1 MKDAKERSGHPALV
15 VLTEDDGVGA
25 PLGALTT
32 LLAQVIGED
41 FGDAV
46 RVVEL
51 DGEGAHHDGAS
62 AEARRVSLRAPAD
75 LEGAVAAL
83 RSHLP
88 ALARHEAYI
97 FLDASTRS
105 PAFQRD
111 LVRRLGAI
119 EIEIELGHLTGRA
132 VHLTRSKTAPEVP
145 GWSTL
150 RTELLAPRVDAPA
163 SKGIRRWVA
172 AKRDLA
178 VKEMGRLTGL
188 APERRGVPYPRE
200 RMKPD
205 FCRIRIDLAGVR
217 KVAEATPDRLPAPM
231 RASLARWARAIT
243 DRRIG
248 VALGGSGS
256 WGYAHV
262 ALLEAL
268 DDAGVPIDLIASAS
282 SGSLMGAYY
291 VVLGREGLDL
301 AKIRGEAFQL
311 MSWRSIMSTAAI
323 EHQLDVDL
331 GLVAI
336 EDHEILFFPVATNL
350 TNAQP
355 EMMTG
360 STMGFG
366 VRASGSAPGFFAPT
380 VADGALYVD
389 GAVAD
394 NVPALLLE
402 YMGAARVIAA
412 NALPPP
418 NGERVRMPRTRS
430 RALFDEISPSRRA
443 RDLIAS
449 LALMFHDAGD
459 VQTSETRV
467 LFDPPQ
473 ERLVLFK
480 TFEFHRAEEILTHVR
495 QEAEFKQA
503 VSESVKA
510 WTTLKSPRK
519 AGIP

>member
-1 MKDAKERSGHPALV
+1 MKEAKDRLSCPAVV
-15 VLTEDDGVGA
+15 VLTQDDGIGA
-25 PLGALTT
+25 PLGELTT
-32 LLAQVIGED
+32 LLARVISED
-41 FGDAV
+41 FGDDT

-51 DGEGAHHDGAS
+51 DGEAAHHGKARL
-62 AEARRVSLRAPAD
+62 EAPRVSLRAPAD
-75 LEGAVAAL
+75 LEGAVALLHAE
-83 RSHLP
+83 LP
-88 ALARHEAYI
+88 ALARHAAYTL
-97 FLDASTRS
+97 LDISKRS
-105 PAFQRD
+105 PSFQRD
-111 LVRRLGAI
+111 LVRRLG
-119 EIEIELGHLTGRA
+119 EIDLGHLTGRA
-132 VHLTRSKTAPEVP
+132 VHLTRSKSAPSVP

-150 RTELLAPRVDAPA
+150 RTDLLAPRVETPSA
-163 SKGIRRWVA
+163 KGLRSWLG

-188 APERRGVPYPRE
+188 APEPRGVPYPTA

-205 FCRIRIDLAGVR
+205 FCRIRLDLAGLPTSA
-217 KVAEATPDRLPAPM
+217 KAAPSELPAPL

-243 DRRIG
+243 DRRMG

-268 DDAGVPIDLIASAS
+268 DGAGVPIDLIASAS

-301 AKIRGEAFQL
+301 AKLRGREFQA
-311 MSWRSIMSTAAI
+311 MSWRSTMSTAAI

-331 GLVAI
+331 GAVAI

-355 EMMTG
+355 EAMTG
-360 STMGFG
+360 STVGFG
-366 VRASGSAPGFFAPT
+366 VRASGSAPGFFAST

-394 NVPALLLE
+394 NVPAQLLE
-402 YMGAARVIAA
+402 HMGAAWVIAA

-418 NGERVRMPRTRS
+418 NGERVTMPRTRS
-430 RALFDEISPSRRA
+430 RALLDEISPSRRA
-443 RDLIAS
+443 KDLIAS
-449 LALMFHDAGD
+449 LSLMFHDSGD

-473 ERLVLFK
+473 ERLVLFR

-495 QEAEFKQA
+495 QEAEFGKA
-503 VSESVKA
+503 VSDCVSA
-510 WTTLKSPRK
+510 WSTLKSPRK
-519 AGIP
+519 AGSR

>member
-15 VLTEDDGVGA
+15 VLTEDDGMGA

-32 LLAQVIGED
+32 LLARVIGED

-51 DGEGAHHDGAS
+51 DGEGSHHDGAP

-88 ALARHEAYI
+88 ALARHEAYV
-97 FLDASTRS
+97 FLDASARS

-111 LVRRLGAI
+111 LVRRLG
-119 EIEIELGHLTGRA
+119 EIELGHLTGRA
-132 VHLTRSKTAPEVP
+132 VHLTRTKSAPEVP

-150 RTELLAPRVDAPA
+150 RTELLGPRVDAPRA
-163 SKGIRRWVA
+163 TGMRRWVA

-205 FCRIRIDLAGVR
+205 FCRIRIDLAALR

-268 DDAGVPIDLIASAS
+268 EDAGVPVDLIAGAS

-291 VVLGREGLDL
+291 VVLGRDGLER
-301 AKIRGEAFQL
+301 AKVRGKDFQL
-311 MSWRSIMSTAAI
+311 MSWRSMMSSAAI

-331 GLVAI
+331 GLVAV

-355 EMMTG
+355 EVMTA
-360 STMGFG
+360 STVGFA

-402 YMGAARVIAA
+402 LMGAARVIAA

-418 NGERVRMPRTRS
+418 NGERVTMPRTRS
-430 RALFDEISPSRRA
+430 RALLDEISPSRRA
-443 RDLIAS
+443 KDLIAS
-449 LALMFHDAGD
+449 LALMFHDSGD
-459 VQTSETRV
+459 VQTSDTRV

-480 TFEFHRAEEILTHVR
+480 TFEFHRAEEILAHVR
-495 QEAEFKQA
+495 QEAEFNETVRA
-503 VSESVKA
+503 CVTA
-510 WTTLKSPRK
+510 WNTLKSPRK
-519 AGIP
+519 AGVP

>member
-15 VLTEDDGVGA
+15 MLTEDDGIGA

-46 RVVEL
+46 RVVAL
-51 DGEGAHHDGAS
+51 DGEGSHHGGAE

-83 RSHLP
+83 RAHLP
-88 ALARHEAYI
+88 ALARHATYI
-97 FLDASTRS
+97 FLDASARS
-105 PAFQRD
+105 PSFQAD
-111 LVRRLGAI
+111 LVRRLG
-119 EIEIELGHLTGRA
+119 EIDLGHLTGRA
-132 VHLTRSKTAPEVP
+132 VHLTRSKSAPVAP

-150 RTELLAPRVDAPA
+150 RTDLLAPRLDAPSA
-163 SKGIRRWVA
+163 KGMRRWVS

-188 APERRGVPYPRE
+188 APERRGAPYPRE

-205 FCRIRIDLAGVR
+205 FCRIRIDFAEVR
-217 KVAEATPDRLPAPM
+217 RVVEATPDRPPAPM

-268 DDAGVPIDLIASAS
+268 EDARVPVDLIAGAS

-291 VVLGREGLDL
+291 VVLGREGLER
-301 AKIRGEAFQL
+301 AKSRGKEFQL
-311 MSWRSIMSTAAI
+311 MSLRSVMSSAAI
-323 EHQLDVDL
+323 EHQLDADL
-331 GLVAI
+331 GLVAV

-350 TNAQP
+350 TNAKP
-355 EMMTG
+355 ELMTA
-360 STMGFG
+360 STVGFA
-366 VRASGSAPGFFAPT
+366 VRASGSAPGFFAAT

-389 GAVAD
+389 GAVSD

-402 YMGAARVIAA
+402 LMGAARVIAA

-418 NGERVRMPRTRS
+418 NGERVTMPRTRW

-449 LALMFHDAGD
+449 LSLMFHDRGD
-459 VQTSETRV
+459 VETSATRV

-473 ERLVLFK
+473 ERLALFR
-480 TFEFHRAEEILTHVR
+480 TFEFPRAEEIMAHVR
-495 QEAEFKQA
+495 QEAEFQQA
-503 VSESVKA
+503 VSDSVKA
-510 WTTLKSPRK
+510 WTTLKSSRK
-519 AGIP
+519 AGVP

>member
-1 MKDAKERSGHPALV
+1 MKDAKERSSCPALV
-15 VLTEDDGVGA
+15 VLTEDDGIGA

-32 LLAQVIGED
+32 LLAHVIEKD
-41 FGDAV
+41 FGDDT

-51 DGEGAHHDGAS
+51 DGEAAHHGRARAS
-62 AEARRVSLRAPAD
+62 APRISLRAPAD
-75 LEGAVAAL
+75 LEGAVATL
-83 RSHLP
+83 RAELP
-88 ALARHEAYI
+88 SLARHAAYV
-97 FLDASTRS
+97 FLDASGRS
-105 PAFQRD
+105 PSFQRD
-111 LVRRLGAI
+111 LVRRLG
-119 EIEIELGHLTGRA
+119 ETELGHLTGRT
-132 VHLTRSKTAPEVP
+132 VHLTRSKSAPSVP

-150 RTELLAPRVDAPA
+150 RTNLLAPRLDAPRA
-163 SKGIRRWVA
+163 KGLRSWVT

-188 APERRGVPYPRE
+188 TPERRGEPYPRE

-205 FCRIRIDLAGVR
+205 FCRIRLDLAEVT
-217 KVAEATPDRLPAPM
+217 KAAPDGLRAPM

-402 YMGAARVIAA
+402 HMGAARVIAA

-430 RALFDEISPSRRA
+430 RALLDEISPSRRA

-449 LALMFHDAGD
+449 LSLMFHDAGD

-519 AGIP
+519 AGVP

>member
-1 MKDAKERSGHPALV
+1 MKEANERLSCPALV
-15 VLTEDDGVGA
+15 VLTQDDGVGA
-25 PLGALTT
+25 PIGALTT

-41 FGDAV
+41 FGDAT

-51 DGEGAHHDGAS
+51 DGEGAHHGGEKADAH
-62 AEARRVSLRAPAD
+62 RVSLRAPAD
-75 LEGAVAAL
+75 LEGAVATLHA
-83 RSHLP
+83 RLP
-88 ALARHEAYI
+88 VLGRHAAFL
-97 FLDASTRS
+97 FLDASARS
-105 PAFQRD
+105 PSFQRD
-111 LVRRLGAI
+111 LVRRLG
-119 EIEIELGHLTGRA
+119 EIDLGHLTGRA
-132 VHLTRSKTAPEVP
+132 VHLTRSKTAPAVP
-145 GWSTL
+145 GWSML
-150 RTELLAPRVDAPA
+150 RTDLLAPRLDEPRAT
-163 SKGIRRWVA
+163 GIRRWASV
-172 AKRDLA
+172 KRDLA

-188 APERRGVPYPRE
+188 TPERRGVSYPTARI
-200 RMKPD
+200 KPD
-205 FCRIRIDLAGVR
+205 FCRIRLDLADVR
-217 KVAEATPDRLPAPM
+217 RAAPGQLPPPM

-268 DDAGVPIDLIASAS
+268 DDAQVPVDLIASAS

-291 VVLGREGLDL
+291 VVLGRAGLER
-301 AKIRGEAFQL
+301 AKSCGKAFQA
-311 MSWRSIMSTAAI
+311 MSWRSVMSTAAI

-331 GLVAI
+331 GQVAV

-350 TNAQP
+350 TNAKP
-355 EMMTG
+355 ELMTA
-360 STMGFG
+360 STVGFG
-366 VRASGSAPGFFAPT
+366 VRASGSAPGFFAST

-402 YMGAARVIAA
+402 HMGAARVIAA

-418 NGERVRMPRTRS
+418 NGERVSMPRTRS

-449 LALMFHDAGD
+449 LSLMFHDAGD
-459 VQTSETRV
+459 VQSSDTRV

-480 TFEFHRAEEILTHVR
+480 TFEFHRADEILAHVR

-503 VSESVKA
+503 VSDSVKA
-510 WTTLKSPRK
+510 WDTLKSPRK
-519 AGIP
+519 AGVP

>member
-1 MKDAKERSGHPALV
+1 MKEAKERSSHPALV
-15 VLTEDDGVGA
+15 VLTEDDGIGA

-51 DGEGAHHDGAS
+51 DGGGAHHAG
-62 AEARRVSLRAPAD
+62 AEAEVHRVALRAPAD
-75 LEGAVAAL
+75 LEGAVASL
-83 RSHLP
+83 RAHLP
-88 ALARHEAYI
+88 ALARHAAYI
-97 FLDASTRS
+97 FLDASARS

-111 LVRRLGAI
+111 LVRRLG
-119 EIEIELGHLTGRA
+119 EIELGHLTGRA
-132 VHLTRSKTAPEVP
+132 VHLTRSKSAPSVP

-150 RTELLAPRVDAPA
+150 RTDLLAPRLDAPSA
-163 SKGIRRWVA
+163 KGMRRWVS

-188 APERRGVPYPRE
+188 TPERRGEPYPRE
-200 RMKPD
+200 RMTPD
-205 FCRIRIDLAGVR
+205 FCRIRVDLAALR
-217 KVAEATPDRLPAPM
+217 SLAAATPDRLPAPM

-268 DDAGVPIDLIASAS
+268 EDAHVPVDLIAGAS

-291 VVLGREGLDL
+291 VVLGREGLER
-301 AKIRGEAFQL
+301 AKRRGKEFQL
-311 MSWRSIMSTAAI
+311 MAWRSVMSSAAI

-331 GLVAI
+331 GQVAV

-350 TNAQP
+350 TNAKP
-355 EMMTG
+355 ELMTA
-360 STMGFG
+360 STVGFA

-402 YMGAARVIAA
+402 LMGAARVIAA

-418 NGERVRMPRTRS
+418 NGERVTMPRTRS
-430 RALFDEISPSRRA
+430 RALLDEISPSRRA
-443 RDLIAS
+443 KDLIAS
-449 LALMFHDAGD
+449 LSLMFHDSGD

-473 ERLVLFK
+473 ERLVLFR
-480 TFEFHRAEEILTHVR
+480 TFEFHRAEDILAYVR

-503 VSESVKA
+503 VSESVSA
-510 WTTLKSPRK
+510 WNALKSPRK
-519 AGIP
+519 AGVP